1 MNFLQPKAKIIMN
14 DHKVNPPI
22 VNLGEMEY
30 PQGIPEIIGSKFRDF
45 YLVKGT
51 EIALQIGDA
60 RAANVVLLGA
70 MSRFF
75 DIKEELWLN
84 TILKY
89 LPQKVHELNR
99 KAFHMGRDQVHQ
111 A

>member
-1 MNFLQPKAKIIMN
+1 MN
-14 DHKVNPPI
+14 DHKVNPPV

-30 PQGIPEIIGSKFRDF
+30 PQRHSRNHRFKFKDF

-89 LPQKVHELNR
+89 LPPKGPRAEQKSVRHGP
-99 KAFHMGRDQVHQ
+99 GRNSSSVR
-111 A
+111 AEKEPG